1 MASGLSNQAVQ
12 RTGEYLVAAE
22 LSRAG
27 CLATTFSGTV
37 PDYDLLVVTPK
48 DKTVRVQVKTIR
60 GKTWQFGDARRY
72 LRITYDK
79 RTGRQTYRGK
89 GELPRPWMPGM
100 PCVFVKLADRNHG
113 QAEDEFHLLRLWQL
127 QDLLAKGYRAVL
139 KRLGGR
145 KPQNPESYHH
155 AFSVKDLARFK
166 DKWHIILGRQPAKPA
181 KTQRRPAK
189 AMDRRS
195 G

>member
-22 LSRAG
+22 LSRRG

-60 GKTWQFGDARRY
+60 GKAWQFGDVRRY
-72 LRITYDK
+72 LRITYDN
-79 RTGRQTYRGK
+79 RTRRQTYRGK
-89 GELPRPWMPGM
+89 VKLRWPWM
-100 PCVFVKLADRNHG
+100 PCVFVRLADRNHRRDG
-113 QAEDEFHLLRLWQL
+113 DEFYLLRLLHMQNL
-127 QDLLAKGYRAVL
+127 FAQSYRAYL
-139 KRLGGR
+139 RKWGGKRPL
-145 KPQNPESYHH
+145 NPESYHMTY
-155 AFSVKDLARFK
+155 AVKDLARFK
-166 DKWHIILGRQPAKPA
+166 DQWHVILGRQPAEPA
-181 KTQRRPAK
+181 RTQRRAAK
-189 AMDRRS
+189 VMERRS

>member
-1 MASGLSNQAVQ
+1 MGSGLNNQAVQ

-22 LSRAG
+22 LSRRG

-72 LRITYDK
+72 LRIAYDE
-79 RTGRQTYRGK
+79 RTRRQTYRGK
-89 GELPRPWMPGM
+89 VALPRPWM

-113 QAEDEFHLLRLWQL
+113 QGEDEFYLLHLRRL
-127 QDLLAKGYRAVL
+127 QDLLAKGYRAYL
-139 KRLGGR
+139 RKCGGR
-145 KPQNPESYHH
+145 
-155 AFSVKDLARFK
+155 
-166 DKWHIILGRQPAKPA
+166 
-181 KTQRRPAK
+181 
-189 AMDRRS
+189 
-195 G
+195 